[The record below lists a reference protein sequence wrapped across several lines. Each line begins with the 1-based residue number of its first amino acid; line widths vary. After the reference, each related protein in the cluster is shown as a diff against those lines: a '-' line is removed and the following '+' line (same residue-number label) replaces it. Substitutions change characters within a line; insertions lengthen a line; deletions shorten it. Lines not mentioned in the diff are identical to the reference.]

1 VSLEAPQPSG
11 PDSGDIPV
19 QARIEA
25 AMDEFREGERWETAT
40 LFSSEGLPLAS
51 HGSSP
56 AYREEDLLQFSQAL
70 ISAVRLFGEESPVR
84 EAALYGSGGRVL
96 SFHYFTAWGEDMV
109 LALVTPRKTGYRRA
123 AARLIQ
129 FIQGLS

>member
-1 VSLEAPQPSG
+1 VN
-11 PDSGDIPV
+11 GDAARSAGADGGGVPL

-25 AMDEFREGERWETAT
+25 AMDTFREGERWEAAI
-40 LFSSEGLPLAS
+40 LFSSEGLPLAA

-56 AYREEDLLQFSQAL
+56 AYREDDLLQFAQAL
-70 ISAVRLFGEESPVR
+70 IPAMRLFGETGPVR
-84 EAALYGSGGRVL
+84 EAALVGSGGRVL
-96 SFHYFTAWGEDMV
+96 SFHYFSAWGDDMT

-129 FIQGLS
+129 FIRDAS